1 MSLKRVSAI
10 SWSDKMV
17 IDHVD
22 NQIIKMIVSGSQVTE
37 IAEDTKKSKRYI
49 LYRLSDLKTSFNC
62 KTTPQLIYMLAT
74 TGLIK

>member
-1 MSLKRVSAI
+1 
-10 SWSDKMV
+10 MV

-22 NQIIKMIVSGSQVTE
+22 SQIIKMIINGSQVTE

-62 KTTPQLIYMLAT
+62 KTTPQLIYMLAAYSG
-74 TGLIK
+74 GLDH